1 LLLLHNKALPLM
13 ENNNKIRK
21 FLIATHGTFA
31 SGVKS
36 SLDIIIGPMDNV
48 FLIQAYTNP
57 NVTIED
63 QIAEVMNQV
72 DENDELIVFT
82 DILGGSVTNQVLQHA
97 LRANVHVVSGF
108 NLPLLIEIMMADADT
123 PAEEVIADAI
133 DNAKEQMAYVNKL
146 LTPQKDEQDD

>member
-1 LLLLHNKALPLM
+1 MLLLHNKALPLM

-21 FLIATHGTFA
+21 FLIATHGTFS

-48 FLIQAYTNP
+48 FLIEAYTNE

-63 QIAEVMNQV
+63 QIADVMNQV

-82 DILGGSVTNQVLQHA
+82 DISGGRQC
-97 LRANVHVVSGF
+97 G
-108 NLPLLIEIMMADADT
+108 
-123 PAEEVIADAI
+123 
-133 DNAKEQMAYVNKL
+133 
-146 LTPQKDEQDD
+146 